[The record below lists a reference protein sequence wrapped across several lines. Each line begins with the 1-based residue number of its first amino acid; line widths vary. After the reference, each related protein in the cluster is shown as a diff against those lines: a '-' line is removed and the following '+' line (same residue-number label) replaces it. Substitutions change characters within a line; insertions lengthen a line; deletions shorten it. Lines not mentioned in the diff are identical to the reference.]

1 MRGHRKGGG
10 SNGGSNVSPPTRDT
24 QLKKN
29 FFFPKGNISTAET
42 ASIGATPFQ
51 VKRNT
56 AQKKLHLLVPLFV
69 SGA

>member
-1 MRGHRKGGG
+1 MYRHQQERHSAEEK
-10 SNGGSNVSPPTRDT
+10 
-24 QLKKN
+24 L
-29 FFFPKGNISTAET
+29 FFSKGNLSTAET

-51 VKRNT
+51 VKRNS